1 MELGVRLSYTTPN
14 VLTESSD
21 SRRNQTDRLRGSDWA
36 WPRASRVN
44 FGAARRAM
52 EASLYGDQEYADA
65 PRTYMEHVQQ
75 LKRRMTL
82 DLEPSKR
89 PRASQ
94 LLTSP
99 DLRMLKL
106 GSPEL
111 ERLIAQQSGLVTTPT
126 PGGPQAVSAVFGK
139 TATEEQEDYARG
151 FADALQS
158 LKQQERSSAG
168 SSSGSGAAPV
178 YTTLESSTSS
188 GRPAE
193 VRVKEEPQRVP
204 SSASDSPPPASPV
217 NMAQQEQIKLERKR
231 LRNRIAA
238 TKCRQRKLER
248 IARLEERVQAIRN
261 DNTELTD
268 VVNRLREQVR
278 ALKQEVREHSQQG
291 CQILYPSAPC

>member
-1 MELGVRLSYTTPN
+1 MLSSQPAGVLSAVAATGLRRTCSGAVP
-14 VLTESSD
+14 VSRGVAARHGD
-21 SRRNQTDRLRGSDWA
+21 SRPG
-36 WPRASRVN
+36 
-44 FGAARRAM
+44 RRAM
-52 EASLYGDQEYADA
+52 EVSLYGDQEYADT
-65 PRTYMEHVQQ
+65 PRAYMEHVQQ

-82 DLEPSKR
+82 DLEPAKR

-111 ERLIAQQSGLVTTPT
+111 ERLIAQQGGLVTTPT
-126 PGGPQAVSAVFGK
+126 PGGPQAVTAIFGR

-158 LKQQERSSAG
+158 LKQQERTAG
-168 SSSGSGAAPV
+168 GSGAPAPV
-178 YTTLESSTSS
+178 YTTLESAAAA

-204 SSASDSPPPASPV
+204 SAASDSPPPASPV
-217 NMAQQEQIKLERKR
+217 DMAHQEQIKLERKR

-261 DNTELTD
+261 DNAELTD
-268 VVNRLREQVR
+268 VVNRLREQVH

-291 CQILYPSAPC
+291 CQILYPAAPC

>member
-1 MELGVRLSYTTPN
+1 MEV
-14 VLTESSD
+14 
-21 SRRNQTDRLRGSDWA
+21 
-36 WPRASRVN
+36 
-44 FGAARRAM
+44 
-52 EASLYGDQEYADA
+52 SLYGDQEYADS
-65 PRTYMEHVQQ
+65 PRAYMEHVQQ

-82 DLEPSKR
+82 DLEPAKR

-111 ERLIAQQSGLVTTPT
+111 ERLIAQQGSLQT
-126 PGGPQAVSAVFGK
+126 PGGPQAVSAVFGR

-151 FADALQS
+151 FADALQN
-158 LKQQERSSAG
+158 LKQQERAAG
-168 SSSGSGAAPV
+168 GGAPV
-178 YTTLESSTSS
+178 YTTLESSAAP
-188 GRPAE
+188 GRPAD

-204 SSASDSPPPASPV
+204 SAASDSPPPSSPV
-217 NMAQQEQIKLERKR
+217 DMAHQEQIKLERKR

-261 DNTELTD
+261 DNAELAE
-268 VVNRLREQVR
+268 VVSRLREQVH
-278 ALKQEVREHSQQG
+278 ALKQEVHEHSQQG
-291 CQILYPSAPC
+291 CQILYPAAPC

>member
-1 MELGVRLSYTTPN
+1 
-14 VLTESSD
+14 
-21 SRRNQTDRLRGSDWA
+21 
-36 WPRASRVN
+36 
-44 FGAARRAM
+44 M

-82 DLEPSKR
+82 DLEPAKR

-111 ERLIAQQSGLVTTPT
+111 ERLIAQQGGLVTTPT
-126 PGGPQAVSAVFGK
+126 PGGPQAVSSVFAR

-151 FADALQS
+151 FADALHN
-158 LKQQERSSAG
+158 LKQQERSVSG
-168 SSSGSGAAPV
+168 GGSSGSTGAPV
-178 YTTLESSTSS
+178 YATLETSTAS
-188 GRPAE
+188 GRPSD

-204 SSASDSPPPASPV
+204 SAASDSPPPASPV
-217 NMAQQEQIKLERKR
+217 DMAHQEQIKLERKR

-261 DNTELTD
+261 DNAELSD
-268 VVNRLREQVR
+268 VVNRLREQVL
-278 ALKQEVREHSQQG
+278 ALKQEVREHSQHG
-291 CQILYPSAPC
+291 CQILYPAAPC